1 MICRGFLVPAIF
13 LNVLGIV
20 GVRSV
25 GKQLAASNEAK
36 AEPRKARP
44 RRLRRGGALIEGK
57 MDIEKVCKNLR
68 LGSEKLAL
76 ENAGKKNAALE
87 AVARALDKNRELIIS
102 ANGEDVRL
110 AREAGTSESIIDRL
124 LLDEKRID
132 GIILSLREVIGQTD
146 PVGEEVLGWKT
157 PNGMTI
163 RQVRVPLGVV
173 AIIYESRPNVTV
185 DAFSLAYKS
194 GNAILLRG
202 SSSAYNSNKEIVHV
216 IKEALAS
223 VDGGVPEA
231 IELVEVLE
239 HDHSDVEQILNA
251 RGLIDV
257 CLPRGGKKLIQ
268 NVVQNAHVPV
278 IETGS
283 GVCHLY
289 VDSEADLE
297 MACRVAENA
306 KIQRP
311 SVCNAIECIVVHSVV
326 AEKFLPMLDATF
338 AGRVKLHADER
349 AYKVLQKVVSGVGR
363 DGSTG
368 SATNVVPAT
377 DMDFGNEYLDYECC
391 IKVVDSIEE
400 AISYINAHN
409 TKHSESIISES
420 RANTRLFQSMIDA
433 SCVYV
438 NASTR
443 FTDGGEFGFGAEL
456 GISTQKLHARGP
468 MGIKALTTTKY
479 LIDGEGQIR

>member
-1 MICRGFLVPAIF
+1 
-13 LNVLGIV
+13 
-20 GVRSV
+20 
-25 GKQLAASNEAK
+25 
-36 AEPRKARP
+36 
-44 RRLRRGGALIEGK
+44 
-57 MDIEKVCKNLR
+57 MDIKKTTDSLR
-68 LGSEKLAL
+68 TASQKLAL
-76 ENAGKKNAALE
+76 QNASVKNMALL
-87 AVARALDKNRELIIS
+87 AVADALDKNRASIIS
-102 ANGEDVRL
+102 ANKQDIDA
-110 AREAGTSESIIDRL
+110 ARAAGISESIIDRL
-124 LLDEKRID
+124 MLNDKRID
-132 GIILSLREVIGQTD
+132 GIIESLRLVIGQTD
-146 PVGEEVLGWKT
+146 PVGEEVAGWKT

-173 AIIYESRPNVTV
+173 AIIYENRPNVTI

-202 SSSAYNSNKEIVHV
+202 SSSSYKSNVEIVRV
-216 IKEALAS
+216 IREALAG
-223 VDGGVPEA
+223 VEGGVPEA
-231 IELVEVLE
+231 IELVEVKE
-239 HDHSDVEQILNA
+239 HDHSDVDQILNA
-251 RGLIDV
+251 VGMIDV
-257 CLPRGGKKLIQ
+257 CLPRGGKKLIE
-268 NVVQNAHVPV
+268 NVVLNARVPV

-289 VDSEADLE
+289 VDSEANLD
-297 MACRVAENA
+297 MACTIAENA

-311 SVCNAIECIVVHSVV
+311 SVCNAIECIVVHCKV
-326 AEKFLPMLDATF
+326 AADFLPKLEAKF

-349 AYKVLQKVVSGVGR
+349 AIKYLK
-363 DGSTG
+363 D
-368 SATNVVPAT
+368 AIPAT
-377 DMDFGNEYLDYECC
+377 EADFGNEYLDYECC

-400 AISYINAHN
+400 AISYINSHN

-420 RANTRLFQSMIDA
+420 RVNTRLFQAMIDA

-468 MGIKALTTTKY
+468 MGIKVLTTTKY

>member
-1 MICRGFLVPAIF
+1 MNLKATTDSLR
-13 LNVLGIV
+13 
-20 GVRSV
+20 
-25 GKQLAASNEAK
+25 AASQ
-36 AEPRKARP
+36 
-44 RRLRRGGALIEGK
+44 
-57 MDIEKVCKNLR
+57 
-68 LGSEKLAL
+68 KLAL
-76 ENAGKKNAALE
+76 QNASEKNAALC
-87 AVARALDKNRELIIS
+87 AVAEALDKNRASIIA
-102 ANGEDVRL
+102 ANEEDVKN
-110 AREAGTSESIIDRL
+110 ARAAGISESIIDRL
-124 LLDEKRID
+124 LLNDKRID
-132 GIILSLREVIGQTD
+132 GIIDSLRIVIGQTD
-146 PVGEEVLGWKT
+146 PVGEEVAGWKT

-202 SSSAYNSNKEIVHV
+202 SSSAYNSNKEIVRV
-216 IKEALAS
+216 IKEALAGVAGGS
-223 VDGGVPEA
+223 GVPEA
-231 IELVEVLE
+231 IELVEVRE
-239 HDHSDVEQILNA
+239 HDHSDVDEILNA
-251 RGLIDV
+251 VGMIDV
-257 CLPRGGKKLIQ
+257 CLPRGGKKLIE
-268 NVVQNAHVPV
+268 NVVRNAKVPV

-297 MACRVAENA
+297 MACRIAENA

-311 SVCNAIECIVVHSVV
+311 SVCNAIECIVVHKAV
-326 AEKFLPMLDATF
+326 AEKFLPMLEKTF

-349 AYKVLQKVVSGVGR
+349 SLGFLKDAI
-363 DGSTG
+363 
-368 SATNVVPAT
+368 PAT
-377 DMDFGNEYLDYECC
+377 DADFGNEYLDYECC

-400 AISYINAHN
+400 AISYINSHN

-468 MGIKALTTTKY
+468 MGIKVLTTTKY

>member
-1 MICRGFLVPAIF
+1 
-13 LNVLGIV
+13 
-20 GVRSV
+20 
-25 GKQLAASNEAK
+25 
-36 AEPRKARP
+36 
-44 RRLRRGGALIEGK
+44 
-57 MDIEKVCKNLR
+57 MDIKKVCSSLR
-68 LGSEKLAL
+68 TASQKLAL
-76 ENAGKKNAALE
+76 QNASEKNAALE
-87 AVARALDKNRELIIS
+87 AVAAALDKNRDAIIA
-102 ANGEDVRL
+102 ANKDDL
-110 AREAGTSESIIDRL
+110 DAGIAAGMSESILDRL
-124 LLDEKRID
+124 MLDQKRIN
-132 GIILSLREVIGQTD
+132 GIIASLREVIGQTG
-146 PVGEEVLGWKT
+146 PVGEELGGWKT
-157 PNGMTI
+157 PNGLNI

-173 AIIYESRPNVTV
+173 AIIYENRPNVTV

-202 SSSAYNSNKEIVHV
+202 SSSSYKSNVEIVRV
-216 IKEALAS
+216 IREALAN
-223 VDGGVPEA
+223 VEGGVPEA
-231 IELVEVLE
+231 IELVEVHE
-239 HDHSDVEQILNA
+239 HDHSDVDQILNA
-251 RGLIDV
+251 VGLIDV
-257 CLPRGGKKLIQ
+257 CLPRGGKKLIE
-268 NVVQNAHVPV
+268 NVVRNARVPV

-289 VDSEADLE
+289 VDEFADLD

-311 SVCNAIECIVVHSVV
+311 SVCNAIECMVVHSKV
-326 AEKFLPMLDATF
+326 AAEFLPKVAATF

-349 AYKVLQKVVSGVGR
+349 SYEILSKCVVANGTTVDPSTSSGTALLQ
-363 DGSTG
+363 
-368 SATNVVPAT
+368 ATEN
-377 DMDFGNEYLDYECC
+377 DFGNEYLDYECC

-400 AISYINAHN
+400 AINYINTHN

-420 RANTRLFQSMIDA
+420 RANTRLFQAMIDA

-468 MGIKALTTTKY
+468 MGIKVLTTTKY

>member
-1 MICRGFLVPAIF
+1 
-13 LNVLGIV
+13 
-20 GVRSV
+20 
-25 GKQLAASNEAK
+25 
-36 AEPRKARP
+36 
-44 RRLRRGGALIEGK
+44 
-57 MDIEKVCKNLR
+57 MDIKKITDSLR
-68 LGSEKLAL
+68 SASQKLAL
-76 ENAGKKNAALE
+76 QNASEKNHALA
-87 AVARALDKNRELIIS
+87 AVADALDKNRASIIS
-102 ANGEDVRL
+102 ANKADIDA
-110 AREAGTSESIIDRL
+110 ARAAGMSESIIDRL
-124 LLDEKRID
+124 LLNDKRID
-132 GIILSLREVIGQTD
+132 GIIESLRLVIGQTD
-146 PVGEEVLGWKT
+146 PVGEEVAGWKT

-173 AIIYESRPNVTV
+173 AIIYENRPNVTV

-202 SSSAYNSNKEIVHV
+202 SSSSYKSNVEIVRV
-216 IKEALAS
+216 IREALAGLE
-223 VDGGVPEA
+223 GGVPEA
-231 IELVEVLE
+231 IELVEVKE
-239 HDHSDVEQILNA
+239 HDHSDVDQILNA
-251 RGLIDV
+251 VGMIDV

-268 NVVQNAHVPV
+268 NVVQNARVPV

-289 VDSEADLE
+289 VDEFANFD
-297 MACRVAENA
+297 MACKIAENA

-311 SVCNAIECIVVHSVV
+311 SVCNAIECIVVHKAV
-326 AEKFLPMLDATF
+326 AADFLPKLEAKF
-338 AGRVKLHADER
+338 SGRVKLHADER
-349 AYKVLQKVVSGVGR
+349 AIKYLK
-363 DGSTG
+363 D
-368 SATNVVPAT
+368 AIPAKEA
-377 DMDFGNEYLDYECC
+377 DFGNEYLDYECC

-400 AISYINAHN
+400 AISYINSHN

-468 MGIKALTTTKY
+468 MGIKVLTTTKY

>member
-1 MICRGFLVPAIF
+1 MDLKKTTDSLRT
-13 LNVLGIV
+13 
-20 GVRSV
+20 
-25 GKQLAASNEAK
+25 ASQ
-36 AEPRKARP
+36 
-44 RRLRRGGALIEGK
+44 
-57 MDIEKVCKNLR
+57 
-68 LGSEKLAL
+68 KLAL
-76 ENAGKKNAALE
+76 QNASEKNAALA
-87 AVARALDKNRELIIS
+87 AVAEALDKNRASIIA
-102 ANGEDVRL
+102 ANKADIDA
-110 AREAGTSESIIDRL
+110 ARAAGMSESIIDRL
-124 LLDEKRID
+124 LLNDKRID
-132 GIILSLREVIGQTD
+132 GIIESLRLVIGQTD
-146 PVGEEVLGWKT
+146 PVGEEVAGWKT

-173 AIIYESRPNVTV
+173 AIIYENRPNVTV

-202 SSSAYNSNKEIVHV
+202 SSSSYKSNVEIVRV
-216 IKEALAS
+216 IREALAG
-223 VDGGVPEA
+223 VEGGVPEA
-231 IELVEVLE
+231 IELVEVRD
-239 HDHSDVEQILNA
+239 HDHSDVDQILNA
-251 RGLIDV
+251 VGMIDV

-268 NVVQNAHVPV
+268 NVVQNARVPV

-289 VDSEADLE
+289 VDEFANLD
-297 MACRVAENA
+297 MACTIAENA

-311 SVCNAIECIVVHSVV
+311 SVCNAIECIVVHSKV
-326 AEKFLPMLDATF
+326 AADFLPKLEAKF

-349 AYKVLQKVVSGVGR
+349 AFEILKKVVST
-363 DGSTG
+363 GSTIE
-368 SATNVVPAT
+368 TTIIPAT
-377 DMDFGNEYLDYECC
+377 ENDYGNEYLDYECC

-400 AISYINAHN
+400 AISYINSHN

-468 MGIKALTTTKY
+468 MGIKVLTTTKY